1 MFVLKDFPK
10 IYDTTNSCPPSSLPN
25 AGGVSECFLGRGTLG
40 WVIAFMPG
48 LSVKLDNK
56 QGLKFFVS
64 LELHELKRISM
75 ENFIS

>member
-1 MFVLKDFPK
+1 M
-10 IYDTTNSCPPSSLPN
+10 
-25 AGGVSECFLGRGTLG
+25 
-40 WVIAFMPG
+40 
-48 LSVKLDNK
+48 KLDNK